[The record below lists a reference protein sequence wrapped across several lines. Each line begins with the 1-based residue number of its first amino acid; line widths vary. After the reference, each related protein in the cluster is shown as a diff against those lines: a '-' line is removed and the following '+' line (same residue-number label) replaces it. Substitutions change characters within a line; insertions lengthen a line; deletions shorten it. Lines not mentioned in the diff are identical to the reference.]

1 MAREQ
6 GRLCLQIDGIDLF
19 IVSCNKQTGD
29 KTILLFPQ
37 TFFNARILFEKNGA
51 GMLLP
56 RMIGKQN
63 ACKQK
68 SVHSSSGFRTTNV
81 IYLGYHQT
89 LPLELRIKIL
99 RS

>member
-1 MAREQ
+1 
-6 GRLCLQIDGIDLF
+6 
-19 IVSCNKQTGD
+19 
-29 KTILLFPQ
+29 
-37 TFFNARILFEKNGA
+37 
-51 GMLLP
+51 MLLP